1 MGLAKKN
8 ELPDRAAF
16 VLKEDLLR
24 FERMTKTYQFITDR
38 NLDTV
43 EQVEDYK
50 SKCYQ
55 TIEMLKEDQLKS
67 KNISK
72 VKSKSYIKALT
83 NVRMLEKP
91 HQLFLDGYT
100 EMKKEHNDYLE
111 ALEVLK
117 SAGY

>member
-1 MGLAKKN
+1 M
-8 ELPDRAAF
+8 
-16 VLKEDLLR
+16 R

-67 KNISK
+67 KNIS
-72 VKSKSYIKALT
+72 S
-83 NVRMLEKP
+83 
-91 HQLFLDGYT
+91 
-100 EMKKEHNDYLE
+100 KKEKLYKSTNKGLE
-111 ALEVLK
+111 CLK
-117 SAGY
+117 NRIGFFWTAIPR